1 MSTASVLY
9 PGGSVVW
16 VVSCFF
22 FFCQLHQEQIQVV
35 YNVMRDEGM
44 ETNQDCTILWYKKI
58 AILVQN
64 EQTFKVS
71 ALKFK
76 S

>member
-1 MSTASVLY
+1 
-9 PGGSVVW
+9 
-16 VVSCFF
+16 
-22 FFCQLHQEQIQVV
+22 VV